1 MIPPIL
7 GSLIIGLILG
17 FLGQRSRM
25 CFIGGFRDFLII
37 RDKDLLKGLL
47 SFITSAWITVF
58 ILNFIG
64 KVIPFL
70 TNITNV
76 RLVSYPS
83 FINAIT
89 SKFGLVS
96 LIGGFGLGFF
106 STLANG
112 CPFRQ
117 HVMASQGRISS
128 ISYLFGFYSGIVFYY
143 TVIAKLLAKII

>member
-37 RDKDLLKGLL
+37 RDKELLKGLL
-47 SFITSAWITVF
+47 SFFASAWITVF

-64 KVIPFL
+64 KAIPAL

-96 LIGGFGLGFF
+96 LIGGLGLGFF

-117 HVMASQGRISS
+117 HVMASQGRIGS